1 MTSSQVFEG
10 IAAVS
15 QLGMAVAIG
24 IGVLVAYRQLS
35 TGRVERLALR
45 KAEMAEELV
54 GIVHKVIQE
63 FDQIRTPGELIVPEN
78 SDDQQVYVQA
88 RIERLYGLNPTFQRL
103 GELTIRQRLL
113 MGSPDIEAKIKE
125 LEQIRNEI
133 FMALMKV
140 RRMTGPTK
148 ASISQSRYDS
158 FLAAQDL
165 MYGAGDES
173 DSIHI
178 RQTEIIATVEAT
190 LKSVANLGLKA

>member
-113 MGSPDIEAKIKE
+113 MGSPDIEAKI
-125 LEQIRNEI
+125 RNEI